1 MTRHS
6 SWANIQ
12 RRNNFLAARRKQG
25 RGRKPEAGQELVRY
39 EGYGP
44 GGAAVVVECVT
55 GDRGRVAEQ
64 VRHVFL
70 EHGGALGADGSVSY
84 LFNTVGLMT
93 YPPGTDEERL
103 MQVALEAGAEDV
115 VPAEDR
121 SMEVLADPAELDTV
135 RAVLTHRGFAPQT
148 AEVTRRAAT
157 AFGLSGEAAARTV
170 RMLEAL
176 QALDEVRDV
185 YSNAQIDE
193 DALERR

>member
-1 MTRHS
+1 
-6 SWANIQ
+6 
-12 RRNNFLAARRKQG
+12 
-25 RGRKPEAGQELVRY
+25 
-39 EGYGP
+39 
-44 GGAAVVVECVT
+44 
-55 GDRGRVAEQ
+55 
-64 VRHVFL
+64 
-70 EHGGALGADGSVSY
+70 
-84 LFNTVGLMT
+84 
-93 YPPGTDEERL
+93 

-185 YSNAQIDE
+185 YSNAEIDE